1 MALFDSLSPWPIT
14 RRSLLKQGLCGAVGL
29 ALYSSEIERH
39 WIEVNERE
47 VTLTGLPKVFDG
59 MRIVQL
65 SDIHLDEFTEP
76 FFLRRVIDRVNRMK
90 PDAIFLT
97 GDFVTEN
104 PFPRRYSSTAFANT
118 ARRFGRGA
126 AWQCADMLRELN
138 CRKLYAILGNHDIAV
153 GAKQVTEALTINGIT
168 MLRNSFLPI
177 ERSGGRLWLAGLDDP
192 VEGKPDPDLAIPPSI
207 RNVPNEPVVLMCH
220 APDYVDLLRAHPA
233 GQAVSLML
241 SGHTHGG
248 QIRLPLV
255 GALELPSWG
264 KKYVEGWFRFGALQ
278 LHVNRGIGTVGVP
291 FRLNCPPEITLIT
304 LRTG

>member
-76 FFLRRVIDRVNRMK
+76 YFLRRVIDRVNRME
-90 PDAIFLT
+90 PEAIFLT
-97 GDFVTEN
+97 GDFVTEILY
-104 PFPRRYSSTAFANT
+104 PRRFSRTAFAGK
-118 ARRFGRGA
+118 ARKFARGA
-126 AWQCADMLRELN
+126 AWQCADLLRELK
-138 CRKLYAILGNHDIAV
+138 CRELYAVIGNHDIVV
-153 GAKQVTEALTINGIT
+153 GAKQVTEALTANSIT
-168 MLRNSFLPI
+168 MLRNSFVPI
-177 ERSGGRLWLAGLDDP
+177 ERSGGRFWLAGLDDP
-192 VEGKPDPDLAIPPSI
+192 VEGNPDPDLAIPPSI

-220 APDYVDLLRAHPA
+220 APDYVDVLRVHPA

-248 QIRLPLV
+248 QVRLPLL

-264 KKYVEGWFRFGALQ
+264 KKYVEGWFRLGGLQ
-278 LHVNRGIGTVGVP
+278 LHVNRGIGTVGLP

-304 LRTG
+304 LRAG